1 MMGARSSGIT
11 MSSTLLDVHLP
22 GKAQAWQRRWWGKA
36 REWCASWFSAKTAP
50 VNSATPCATMLGI
63 RQLDEAIERQL
74 SRAVTFSEASTLHQL
89 QRITELHQLSARLVS
104 YLGHAHVQ
112 SEAMQTS
119 IELNSSIIAE
129 LATFVQTLPQ
139 QIAQEREHVRK
150 LVGEVKSLTN
160 LTDTIHH
167 IARQTEILAINAAI
181 EAARAG
187 PAGKGFSVLA
197 GEVRRLATQ
206 ANESASTIKQDIN
219 RLVNTVEVSYSGDFE
234 SRTQHNEA
242 EALRLGQ
249 LTRQLDDSYVD
260 MRQFYAMLMRAITQ
274 HNAELDHGI
283 GMLLDS
289 AQYHDVFKQIV
300 DRVSPAV
307 QSRQE
312 VLEAYARQVRGQGID
327 TQEIDQQALALREKY
342 LAAESEHHE
351 QTPEQLAEQTMT
363 TNAIELF

>member
-1 MMGARSSGIT
+1 MVG
-11 MSSTLLDVHLP
+11 V
-22 GKAQAWQRRWWGKA
+22 
-36 REWCASWFSAKTAP
+36 
-50 VNSATPCATMLGI
+50 
-63 RQLDEAIERQL
+63 RQLDEAIKRQL
-74 SRAVTFSEASTLHQL
+74 ARAVTFSEASTVHQL
-89 QRITELHQLSARLVS
+89 QRITELHELSTRLVA
-104 YLGHAHVQ
+104 YLGHAHTQ

-119 IELNSSIIAE
+119 IELNSRIIAE
-129 LATFVQTLPQ
+129 LASFVQTLPQ

-150 LVGEVKSLTN
+150 LVGEVKSLTTM
-160 LTDTIHH
+160 TDTIHH

-206 ANESASTIKQDIN
+206 ANASASTIKQDIN

-234 SRTQHNEA
+234 ARTKHNEA
-242 EALRLGQ
+242 EAQRLGE

-274 HNAELDHGI
+274 HNAELDEGI

-300 DRVSPAV
+300 DRVNPAV
-307 QSRQE
+307 QSRQD
-312 VLEAYARQVRGQGID
+312 VLEAFAQRMSGAGID
-327 TQEIDQQALALREKY
+327 TQDIDQQALALREKY
-342 LAAESEHHE
+342 LENESDHHE

-363 TNAIELF
+363 THSIELF